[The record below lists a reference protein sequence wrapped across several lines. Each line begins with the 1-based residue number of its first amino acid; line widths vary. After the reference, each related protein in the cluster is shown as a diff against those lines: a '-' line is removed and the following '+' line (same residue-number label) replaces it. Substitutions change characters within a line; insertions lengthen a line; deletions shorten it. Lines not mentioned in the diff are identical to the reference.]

1 MLQFYLDVLYKGSV
15 YPLLS
20 GGAAGLSD
28 DGAKI
33 ALGEAHATCIEID
46 LVLVC
51 GMLVDKEDKSVKD
64 GLFATLRCLH

>member
-28 DGAKI
+28 DRAEI
-33 ALGEAHATCIEID
+33 AFCKAQTFSIVAY
-46 LVLVC
+46 LVVFC
-51 GMLVDKEDKSVKD
+51 AVQGDKLNKAVED
-64 GLFATLRCLH
+64 GLLA